1 METRTASSAAV
12 SEVLNIDNYLV
23 WSVQVRTYL
32 IAQDLWDIVEATD
45 ECPKQE
51 DDEAA
56 FKAWSKKN
64 AMALHVIQ
72 ISCPQRICLVISLIT
87 SAKIAW
93 ETLEAICSIPK
104 SDYVVQEEE
113 ESYVAWSDR
122 MQAFLMEH
130 DLWNIVETTSEPT
143 TPAWSKKNA
152 LALYLIRESCGSDR
166 FSLIE
171 KISIAK
177 IAWDTFAEMS
187 KSDTDPEIAEMS
199 KSSAAPDSGMENDEN
214 RRLSQYVSLEKHIRK
229 GEWDAANKFIGSS
242 PEILTAKI
250 SIFGR
255 TALHIAIFEGHVNI
269 VEELVKIMS
278 EEDLKIKDATD
289 SNVLGYC
296 AIVGNIQMAKCIIGK
311 SRTLLSIGSASDN
324 LIPVVLALTYNP
336 HGIEMARYLYSE
348 TPLEDLKPRNG
359 INGATFITRAIYSKA
374 IDMALDLLERYP
386 ELAIA
391 PDCYGQSPVEVLAG
405 MSFAYESG
413 NQLVYWKQWIYNS
426 ICIPLAHDT
435 NQIPISVQ
443 KSEMEKCGQARNI
456 GSEIDQIYEL
466 KLLHHQSKKLLL
478 RMCQVLQGLNFQQLE
493 NCRVIE
499 GMIKAV
505 NEGRVEFVT
514 EMLKAYPDL
523 VWCVKKSKRSL
534 LSFAVLYR
542 QDEVFRLLCRSPAKK
557 ALFAL
562 VDGDKNTILHF
573 AAMLEPSAR
582 RNTVPGAAFLMHRE
596 VQWYKEVESI
606 VHPFVLESKN
616 TNGKRPRELFT
627 ESHKELLKEG
637 EQWMKETASSCTVV
651 AALIVTIMFAAAIT
665 VPGGNKQDSGLPTFL
680 NEKVF
685 MVFIISD
692 ALSLLSASTSLLMF
706 LGILTS
712 RYAKEDFLKSLPKK
726 MIVGLSTLILS
737 IATMMITFCA
747 SLFIIL
753 PGKSWVIIPIIC
765 LASVPVTLF
774 AWMQFRLLIDMVI
787 STYASRIL
795 DKKAKNGS

>member
-45 ECPKQE
+45 KCPKQE

-122 MQAFLMEH
+122 MQAFLMEY
-130 DLWNIVETTSEPT
+130 DLWNIVETTTEPT

-199 KSSAAPDSGMENDEN
+199 N
-214 RRLSQYVSLEKHIRK
+214 
-229 GEWDAANKFIGSS
+229 
-242 PEILTAKI
+242 
-250 SIFGR
+250 

-278 EEDLKIKDATD
+278 EENLKIKDASD
-289 SNVLGYC
+289 FSVLGYC
-296 AIVGNIQMAKCIIGK
+296 AIYGNIQMAKCIIGK
-311 SRTLLSIGSASDN
+311 SRTLLSIGSQSDN
-324 LIPVVLALTYNP
+324 LIPVVLALMYNP

-348 TPLEDLKPRNG
+348 TPREDLMPRNG

-374 IDMALDLLERYP
+374 IDMALDLLESYP

-391 PDCYGQSPVEVLAG
+391 LDGRGRSPVEVSSG
-405 MSFAYESG
+405 MSFAYQSG
-413 NQLVYWKQWIYNS
+413 NRLVYWKQWIYNS

-443 KSEMEKCGQARNI
+443 KSEMEKCGHARNI
-456 GSEIDQIYEL
+456 GLEIDQIYDL

-478 RMCQVLQGLNFQQLE
+478 HICKVLPGLNSHQLGKGH
-493 NCRVIE
+493 VIE
-499 GMIKAV
+499 AMIKAV
-505 NEGRVEFVT
+505 KQGRVEFAT
-514 EMLKAYPDL
+514 EILKTCPDL
-523 VWCVKKSKRSL
+523 VRCVEKSTGRSL
-534 LSFAVLYR
+534 FHLAVLHR
-542 QDEVFRLLCRSPAKK
+542 QHEVFRFLCRSPAKNG
-557 ALFAL
+557 LFGM
-562 VDGDKNTILHF
+562 VDSDRNSILHISARF
-573 AAMLEPSAR
+573 EPSAR
-582 RNTVPGAAFLMHRE
+582 RNTVPGAAFHMQRE

-606 VHPFVLESKN
+606 VHPFMLESTN
-616 TNGKRPRELFT
+616 TDGKRPRELFT
-627 ESHKELLKEG
+627 ESHKELVKEG
-637 EQWMKETASSCTVV
+637 EKWMKETASSCTVV

-680 NEKVF
+680 NENVF

-706 LGILTS
+706 LGTLTS
-712 RYAKEDFLKSLPKK
+712 RYAEEDFLKSLPKK

-747 SLFIIL
+747 SLSIIL
-753 PGKSWVIIPIIC
+753 PGKSRVVIPIIC
-765 LASVPVTLF
+765 LAIVPVTLF
-774 AWMQFRLLIDMVI
+774 AWMQFHLLIDMVI

-795 DKKAKNGS
+795 DKKATYGS

>member
-12 SEVLNIDNYLV
+12 SEVLNVNNYLV

-104 SDYVVQEEE
+104 SDYVEEKE
-113 ESYVAWSDR
+113 ESYVDCSKR
-122 MQAFLMEH
+122 TKTFLMKH
-130 DLWNIVETTSEPT
+130 DLWNIVETTTEPT

-152 LALYLIRESCGSDR
+152 LALYFIRESFGTAVFD
-166 FSLIE
+166 LIE
-171 KISIAK
+171 KISMAK
-177 IAWDTFAEMS
+177 IAWDT
-187 KSDTDPEIAEMS
+187 IAEMN
-199 KSSAAPDSGMENDEN
+199 KSSADPDSGMENDGN
-214 RRLSQYVSLEKHIRK
+214 GRFSQYVSLEKHIRK
-229 GEWDAANKFIGSS
+229 GDWDAANQVISS
-242 PEILTAKI
+242 NPEIATAKI
-250 SIFGR
+250 SITGS
-255 TALHIAIFEGHVNI
+255 TALHIAIFEGHMNI

-278 EEDLKIKDATD
+278 EEDLKIKDARD
-289 SNVLGYC
+289 FSVLGYC

-311 SRTLLSIGSASDN
+311 SRTLLSIGSGSDD
-324 LIPVVLALTYNP
+324 LIPVVLAVTRNR
-336 HGIEMARYLYSE
+336 IEMARYLYPE
-348 TPLEDLKPRNG
+348 TPLEDLIPRNG
-359 INGATFITRAIYSKA
+359 INGASFITRAINSKA
-374 IDMALDLLERYP
+374 IDMALDLLEHYP

-391 PDCYGQSPVEVLAG
+391 LDYYERSPVEVLAG
-405 MSFAYESG
+405 MSFAYQSG
-413 NQLVYWKQWIYNS
+413 NRLVYWKQWIYNS

-435 NQIPISVQ
+435 NQIPISIQ
-443 KSEMEKCGQARNI
+443 KSAMEKCGQARNI
-456 GSEIDQIYEL
+456 GLARGSVWNLLKFLEIDQIYDL

-478 RMCQVLQGLNFQQLE
+478 RMCEVLPGLNIDQL
-493 NCRVIE
+493 RKGKV
-499 GMIKAV
+499 IKAMMKAV
-505 NEGRVEFVT
+505 KQGRVEFVT
-514 EMLKAYPDL
+514 EILKTCPDL
-523 VWCVKKSKRSL
+523 IGRSL
-534 LSFAVLYR
+534 FYLAVLHR
-542 QDEVFRLLCRSPAKK
+542 QHEVFRFLCRSPAKK

-562 VDGDKNTILHF
+562 VDSDRNTILHIS
-573 AAMLEPSAR
+573 AMFEPSAR
-582 RNTVPGAAFLMHRE
+582 RNTVPGAAFLMQRE

-606 VHPFVLESKN
+606 VHPFMLEYTNKN
-616 TNGKRPRELFT
+616 GQRPRELFT
-627 ESHKELLKEG
+627 ESHKELMKEG
-637 EQWMKETASSCTVV
+637 EKWMKETASSCTVV

-665 VPGGNKQDSGLPTFL
+665 VPGGNIQDSGLPTFL

-712 RYAKEDFLKSLPKK
+712 RYAEEDFLKSLPKK

-753 PGKSWVIIPIIC
+753 PGKSRVVIPIIC
-765 LASVPVTLF
+765 LAIVPVTLF
-774 AWMQFRLLIDMVI
+774 TWMQFHLLIDMVI

-795 DKKAKNGS
+795 DKKATYGS